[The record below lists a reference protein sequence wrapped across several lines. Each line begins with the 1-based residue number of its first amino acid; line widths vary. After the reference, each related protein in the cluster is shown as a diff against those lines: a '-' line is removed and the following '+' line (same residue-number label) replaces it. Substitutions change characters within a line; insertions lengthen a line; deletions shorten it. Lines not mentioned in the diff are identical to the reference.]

1 MKRTEFSEMK
11 FRILRE
17 LLNELKYAQ
26 EDNDE
31 ERTKIIFELI
41 ETLKKSRKKEIT
53 SFLATIIELAKERE
67 EFTNLLFRITE
78 QLNDF

>member
-11 FRILRE
+11 LRILRE